1 MSANRRWMSLPL
13 ALAVGLAVFGGG
25 HFANNKS
32 AIAAPPENDADALAH
47 AKALSRAFRNAA
59 DATLPTVVQITTRS
73 RPKQARRSRDGEN
86 PLKGSPFEMF
96 EGTPFERFFEF
107 DEDGEMTPRGQG
119 PRSGLGSGVIIDPS
133 GVILTNNHVVAGAD
147 EVTIKLND
155 GREFAGTD
163 IKTDPRTDLAVL
175 RITGAS
181 SLPAAKLGNSDSLEI
196 GDWVIAIGNPFGLES
211 TVSSGIISAKG
222 RQVEEGQRTSFLQT
236 DAAINPGN
244 SGGPL
249 INLDGE
255 VIGINS
261 AIATNNGSFQGVGFA
276 IPVNTAKWVSDQLVQ
291 RGAVQRA
298 YLGISIGPVTAERV
312 QQFGL
317 SDAQR
322 EGVFVGEVFP
332 DTPASAAGLVPGD
345 VVLKFAGQRVRNP
358 AELQSLVERTP
369 FDQTQPMLIV
379 RDGREQTVQVTVK
392 SLPEEFGVANNNRLP
407 SGPRKSTEPGR
418 YSDEKLGLEVAEMS
432 PQVAKQAGYEGYRGV
447 LVIAI
452 DDQGPSADS
461 RLRRG
466 ALIMNVGRNRT
477 AVGSLDEYQAAIEKE
492 SLEKGVL
499 LLVRFP
505 GGGQDF
511 VTIKSG

>member
-1 MSANRRWMSLPL
+1 MTGYRRFMTLPL
-13 ALAVGLAVFGGG
+13 TLALGLSLFGAAAVWNGRSAV
-25 HFANNKS
+25 A
-32 AIAAPPENDADALAH
+32 AAPEKDADALAH

-59 DATLPTVVQITTRS
+59 EATLPTVVQITTKSKPRQASRS
-73 RPKQARRSRDGEN
+73 RGGEN

-107 DEDGEMTPRGQG
+107 DENGEVSPRGQI
-119 PRSGLGSGVIIDPS
+119 PRSGLGSGVIIDSS
-133 GVILTNNHVVAGAD
+133 GLILTNNHVVAGAD
-147 EVTIKLND
+147 EVTVKLSD
-155 GREFAGTD
+155 GREFEGMD

-175 RITGAS
+175 RISGAS
-181 SLPAAKLGNSDSLEI
+181 SLPAAKLGNSDALEI

-255 VIGINS
+255 VIGINT
-261 AIATNNGSFQGVGFA
+261 AIATNSGSFQGVGFA
-276 IPVNTAKWVSDQLVQ
+276 IPVNTAKWISEQLIQ

-317 SDAQR
+317 KEEQR

-332 DTPASAAGLVPGD
+332 DTPAANAGLQPGD
-345 VVLKFAGQRVRNP
+345 VVLEFAGRRVRNP
-358 AELQSLVERTP
+358 AELQGHVERTP
-369 FDQTQPMLIV
+369 LDQTQPMRIV
-379 RDGREQTVQVTVK
+379 RDGREQTLQVTVK
-392 SLPEEFGVANNNRLP
+392 SLPEEFGVASANHPP
-407 SGPRKSTEPGR
+407 SGPAKSADPGR
-418 YSDEKLGLEVAEMS
+418 YNDEKLGLEVAELT
-432 PQVAKQAGYEGYRGV
+432 PQLAKQAGYEGYRGV
-447 LVIAI
+447 LVAGI
-452 DDQGPSADS
+452 DDSGPAAES

-466 ALIMNVGRNRT
+466 ALVMNVGRNRT
-477 AVGSLDEYQAAIEKE
+477 PVASLDEYKAAVEKE

-511 VTIKSG
+511 VTIKAD